1 MRSTVF
7 TSKSPRID
15 LHGENPEVILY
26 IILDFINYNIKL
38 GHEYVGIVHGK
49 GTGTIKNKVH
59 EILKK
64 QENVISFKLNNW
76 NTGETIVRLK
86 IEK

>member
-15 LHGENPEVILY
+15 LHGENPEVIEY
-26 IILDFINYNIKL
+26 IILDFINYNLIL
-38 GHEYVGIVHGK
+38 GNEYIGIVHGK
-49 GTGTIKNKVH
+49 GTGAIKNKVY

-64 QENVISFKLNNW
+64 QENVIDFKLNNW
-76 NTGETIVRLK
+76 NTGETIVHLK
-86 IEK
+86 NNI